1 MKSNVL
7 VVIYSHSQVRSF
19 IETKSFRKIAQQKK
33 YNLEFLYSKK
43 LIKYLPTE
51 NSYLSAMPTI
61 PIFVEKLGYVLCASN
76 LWRKRYKSSAH
87 FMRAVRTHGTIK
99 QRRVETYVI
108 DIPQISN
115 SKIFHILVKLF
126 SYAPMYKLCYTIRR
140 IYLNRFFEKSF
151 YNSSISIENFTSVIV
166 PFSGLLSP
174 EFDDYINFFNYKKI
188 TSIAIQDNWDNLSS
202 KTFISSK
209 PDIFCVW
216 GEQSAGHLKYIHSL
230 YDTKVKITGSPRM
243 IPYYSTAPRH
253 LRYQAIP
260 KELRMRI
267 NSPYILFMG
276 TGIDDFPILREMVD
290 SIRTLK
296 KIQIVYRPHPNS
308 RNSIDLREIKKF
320 SKYGLI
326 IDDSINSRD
335 VYHHCGL
342 VMNSE
347 LIVTQFSTTM
357 VEGLLCN
364 KKILLTGFTQRKIKH
379 SWSDTINTWAHFI
392 GIAAFPNIF
401 VSNQKKSFK
410 KDLLNALYAEK
421 ENSDKCSSWLAAK
434 LNPEDEYYRVLRSIN
449 RA

>member
-7 VVIYSHSQVRSF
+7 VVIYSQNQLRSF
-19 IETKSFRKIAQQKK
+19 IETKSFRKIKQQKK

-51 NSYLSAMPTI
+51 NDNSSLMPTI
-61 PIFVEKLGYVLCASN
+61 PIFAEKLGYVLCASN

-87 FMRAVRTHGTIK
+87 FMRAILTHGTRK
-99 QRRVETYVI
+99 QRREETYAI

-115 SKIFHILVKLF
+115 SKIFHIFVKLF
-126 SYAPMYKLCYTIRR
+126 SYALIYKTCYTLRR
-140 IYLNRFFEKSF
+140 LYLNRFFEKSF
-151 YNSSISIENFTSVIV
+151 YNSSINIEKLTSVIV

-174 EFDDYINFFNYKKI
+174 EFDDYINFFNSKKI
-188 TSIAIQDNWDNLSS
+188 KSIAIQDNWDNLSS
-202 KTFISSK
+202 KTFINSK

-230 YDTKVKITGSPRM
+230 YDTKVEITGSPRM

-253 LRYQAIP
+253 LSYQSIP
-260 KELRMRI
+260 KELRTRI
-267 NSPYILFMG
+267 KSPYILFMG
-276 TGIDDFPILREMVD
+276 TGINDFYILREIINSV
-290 SIRTLK
+290 RTLK

-308 RNSIDLREIKKF
+308 RNSSDLIEIKKF
-320 SKYGLI
+320 LKYGLI
-326 IDDSINSRD
+326 IDDSTNSKD
-335 VYHHCGL
+335 VYYHCGL

-364 KKILLTGFTQRKIKH
+364 KKILLAGFTVREIKH

-410 KDLLNALYAEK
+410 KDLFRALYAEK
-421 ENSDKCSSWLAAK
+421 EDSDKCSSWLAAK
-434 LNPEDEYYRVLRSIN
+434 LNPEDEYYKVLRSLN
-449 RA
+449 RV

>member
-1 MKSNVL
+1 MKSSVL
-7 VVIYSHSQVRSF
+7 VVIYSQSQIRSF
-19 IETKSFRKIAQQKK
+19 IETKSFRKIAQQKN
-33 YNLEFLYSKK
+33 YDLEFLYSKK
-43 LIKYLPTE
+43 LIKYLPNK
-51 NSYLSAMPTI
+51 NSCLSTMPTT
-61 PIFVEKLGYVLCASN
+61 PIVAEKLGYILCASN

-87 FMRAVRTHGTIK
+87 LMRATRTHGTRK
-99 QRRVETYVI
+99 QRRIETYVI

-115 SKIFHILVKLF
+115 SKIFHTLVKLF
-126 SYAPMYKLCYTIRR
+126 SYAPIYKICYAIRR
-140 IYLNRFFEKSF
+140 AYLNRFFEKSF
-151 YNSSISIENFTSVIV
+151 YNLSINLENVTSAIV

-174 EFDDYINFFNYKKI
+174 EFDDYINFFNSKKI

-216 GEQSAGHLKYIHSL
+216 GAQSAGHLRYIHSL

-243 IPYYSTAPRH
+243 IPYYSIASRH
-253 LRYQAIP
+253 SSYQTIP
-260 KELRMRI
+260 KELRKRI
-267 NSPYILFMG
+267 KSPYILFMG
-276 TGIDDFPILREMVD
+276 TGNDDFSILREIINSV
-290 SIRTLK
+290 RTLK

-308 RNSIDLREIKKF
+308 RNSANLTEIKKF
-320 SKYGLI
+320 LKYGLI
-326 IDDSINSRD
+326 IDDSTNSRD
-335 VYHHCGL
+335 VYYHCGL

-364 KKILLTGFTQRKIKH
+364 KKILLTGFTERKIKH

-410 KDLLNALYAEK
+410 KDLLKALFAEK
-421 ENSDKCSSWLAAK
+421 ENSDKCSSWIVAK
-434 LNPEDEYYRVLRSIN
+434 LNPEDEYHRVLQSIN
-449 RA
+449 

>member
-1 MKSNVL
+1 MKSSVL
-7 VVIYSHSQVRSF
+7 VVIYTQSQIRSF
-19 IETKSFRKIAQQKK
+19 IDTKSFRKIAQQKK

-43 LIKYLPTE
+43 LIKYLPNE
-51 NSYLSAMPTI
+51 NSNLSAMPTI
-61 PIFVEKLGYVLCASN
+61 PIFAEKLGYVLCASN
-76 LWRKRYKSSAH
+76 LWQKRYKSSAH
-87 FMRAVRTHGTIK
+87 LMRAIRTHGTRK
-99 QRRVETYVI
+99 QRLAETYVI

-115 SKIFHILVKLF
+115 SKIFRTLVKLF
-126 SYAPMYKLCYTIRR
+126 SYAPLYKICYTIRR
-140 IYLNRFFEKSF
+140 EYLNRFFEKSF
-151 YNSSISIENFTSVIV
+151 YNSSINLKNFTSAIV

-174 EFDDYINFFNYKKI
+174 EFDDYINFFNSKKI

-216 GEQSAGHLKYIHSL
+216 GEQSAGHLRYIHSL

-253 LRYQAIP
+253 SSYQTIP
-260 KELRMRI
+260 KELRKRI
-267 NSPYILFMG
+267 KSPYILFMG
-276 TGIDDFPILREMVD
+276 TGIDDFSILKEIINSV
-290 SIRTLK
+290 STLK

-308 RNSIDLREIKKF
+308 RNSIDSREIKELL
-320 SKYGLI
+320 KYGLI
-326 IDDSINSRD
+326 IDDSTNSRY
-335 VYHHCGL
+335 VYYHCGL

-364 KKILLTGFTQRKIKH
+364 KKILLTGFTVRKIKH

-392 GIAAFPNIF
+392 GIAAFPNVF

-410 KDLLNALYAEK
+410 KDLLKALFAEK
-421 ENSDKCSSWLAAK
+421 QNSDKCSSWLAAK
-434 LNPEDEYYRVLRSIN
+434 LNPEEEFYRVLRSVN
-449 RA
+449 